1 MDESDEEE
9 KTIYIQKGKYSCK
22 INVEEPTSDFQFKVS
37 RYSICFCNTLDGHK
51 INSYLD
57 WNGGVKV
64 KETCSH
70 DKRIKAIGGE
80 YQSNLYL
87 KGNTH
92 KNSLFTDISQIKF

>member
-37 RYSICFCNTLDGHK
+37 RYSICFCKILDGHK

-57 WNGGVKV
+57 WNWGVKV

-70 DKRIKAIGGE
+70 DKRVKAIRGE
-80 YQSNLYL
+80 LSISLISN
-87 KGNTH
+87 
-92 KNSLFTDISQIKF
+92 